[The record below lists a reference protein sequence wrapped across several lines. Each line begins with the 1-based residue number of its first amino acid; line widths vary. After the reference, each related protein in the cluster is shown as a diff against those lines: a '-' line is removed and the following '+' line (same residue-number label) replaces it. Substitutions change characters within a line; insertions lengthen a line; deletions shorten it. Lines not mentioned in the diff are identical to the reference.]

1 MSAPF
6 EVSRALSRVQP
17 SATIAATQKAREL
30 KAKGIDVISLGAG
43 EPDFDTPDHIKDA
56 AIDAIRRGET
66 KYTAVDGIPE
76 LKEAICA
83 KFRRDNGLEYKPS
96 QVNVSP
102 GGKPVIYNAFAAT
115 LNPGDEVV
123 IPAPYWV
130 SYPDMALLCGGVP
143 VFAEARAEDGY
154 RLKPEALEAAITPRT
169 KWLVLNSPSN
179 PTGAAYSAGD
189 LKALAEVLERHPHVW
204 ILTDDMYE
212 HLVYDGF
219 KFATIAEV
227 APSLYDRT
235 LTMNGVSKSYAMTGW
250 RIGYAAGPEALIK
263 AMAKVMSQTTSN
275 PCSISQWASVAALNG
290 QHDFLKPRNEAFV
303 RRRDLVLRHIEA
315 SEGLDAP
322 KPEGAFYVFPSCT
335 GLIGKTSGKGK
346 VLKTDGDVCD
356 ALLEEA
362 HVAVVPGTAFG
373 AGPAF
378 RISYA
383 TSDEA
388 LEKAGTRIAEFC
400 ASAR

>member
-1 MSAPF
+1 MSTPF
-6 EVSRALSRVQP
+6 HVSSALSRVQP
-17 SATIAATQKAREL
+17 SATLAATQKAREL
-30 KAKGIDVISLGAG
+30 KAQGIDVISLGAG
-43 EPDFDTPDHIKDA
+43 EPDFDTPDHIKEA
-56 AIDAIRRGET
+56 AIAALRRGET

-76 LKEAICA
+76 LKDAICA
-83 KFRRDNGLEYKPS
+83 KFRRDNALEYTPS

-102 GGKPVIYNAFAAT
+102 GGKPVIYNAFLAT
-115 LNPGDEVV
+115 LNPGDEVI

-169 KWLVLNSPSN
+169 RWLVLNSPSN
-179 PTGAAYSAGD
+179 PTGAAYSAAD
-189 LKALAEVLERHPHVW
+189 LKALADVLERHPHVW

-219 KFATIAEV
+219 EFATIAAV

-290 QHDFLKPRNEAFV
+290 EHEFLKPRNEAFV

-315 SEGLDAP
+315 SEGLSAT
-322 KPEGAFYVFPSCT
+322 KPEGAFYVFPQCE

-346 VLKTDGDVCD
+346 ALRTDGDVCD

-373 AGPAF
+373 SGPAF

-383 TSDEA
+383 TSDSI
-388 LEKAGTRIAEFC
+388 LEEAGTRIAEFC